1 MPLTGTLK
9 TEKASSYLQQLCKH
23 FAHKVEVS
31 FTPEAAHIAFGTGSV
46 DMTAADDLLTVT
58 LTLTEGEDF
67 TGPKHMIDKHLAIF
81 THREGGVGLTWDE

>member
-9 TEKASSYLQQLCKH
+9 TAKASGYLQQLCKH

-31 FTPEAAHIAFGTGSV
+31 FTPEAGHMSFGTG
-46 DMTAADDLLTVT
+46 TADLTATDDLLSVT
-58 LTLTEGEDF
+58 LTLTEGADF

-81 THREGGVGLTWDE
+81 THREGGVGLTWQE